1 MEKFK
6 NALDFNSFVKKFE
19 KKPVN
24 LFQVTKPFEPLN
36 EIVVSVMIRT
46 YNHVDFIKQAIES
59 VLNQKTGFNFE
70 IIIGDDQ
77 SNDGTREI
85 CMAYA
90 EKYPEKIRLFLHHR
104 ENNIQVYGSNTPTFM
119 FGYNIYQTKGQYVAF
134 LCGDD
139 YWTDTEKLEK
149 QYRFLEQNPEYAYA
163 IHPFITLHEN
173 LEGGPKLDE
182 TMGKHFYSN
191 CAMVKNDFQL
201 LPYTLFQVLNED
213 IYMQFMTETMGEGI
227 LLEDIKPTVRRIQ
240 NKGIWFSKKDELFK
254 VKCRIL
260 TANKMYEAYANTS
273 FKPVLKSK
281 ILYQCIQGWNSL
293 KYCGS
298 DNLEASNKLKF
309 YYFLWRNGVLLEFL
323 FKKNS

>member
-1 MEKFK
+1 MEKF
-6 NALDFNSFVKKFE
+6 NNSMNFQTFVRNFE
-19 KKPVN
+19 KKPVE
-24 LFQVTKPFEPLN
+24 LYKVDKSFEILN
-36 EIVVSVMIRT
+36 DIVVSVMIRT
-46 YNHVDFIKQAIES
+46 YNHVDFIRQAIES
-59 VLNQKTGFNFE
+59 VLIQKTSFNFE

-119 FGYNIYQTKGQYVAF
+119 FGYNIYQTKGQFIAF

-139 YWTDTEKLEK
+139 YWTDPEKLEK
-149 QYRFLEQNPEYAYA
+149 QYRFLEQNSKYSFA
-163 IHPFITLHEN
+163 IHPFITLYEN
-173 LEGGPKLDE
+173 SEEGPKLDE
-182 TMGKHFYSN
+182 TLVKHFYSN
-191 CAMVKNDFQL
+191 CSMIKNNFQL
-201 LPYTLFQVLNED
+201 LPFALFQVLNED
-213 IYMQFMTETMGEGI
+213 IFMQFMTETMGEGI
-227 LLEDIKPTVRRIQ
+227 LLENIKPTVRRIQ

-260 TANKMYEAYANTS
+260 TANKMFEAYSNTK
-273 FKPVLKSK
+273 FKTVLKSK

-298 DNLEASNKLKF
+298 DNLDKSTKIKF

-323 FKKNS
+323 FKKK